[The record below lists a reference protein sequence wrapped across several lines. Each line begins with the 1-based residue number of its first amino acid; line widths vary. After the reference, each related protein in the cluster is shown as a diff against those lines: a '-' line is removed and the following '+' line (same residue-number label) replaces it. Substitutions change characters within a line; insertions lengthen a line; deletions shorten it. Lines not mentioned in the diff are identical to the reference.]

1 MNLVGGVRPLPPELA
16 SYRCR
21 RKTPSADGIKQ
32 LGGPAVIVGTS
43 VAAGAATLVAADRP
57 DMVDGLVSA
66 PLFATAR

>member
-21 RKTPSADGIKQ
+21 RKTPSADGIEQ

-43 VAAGAATLVAADRP
+43 VAAGAATLVAANRP